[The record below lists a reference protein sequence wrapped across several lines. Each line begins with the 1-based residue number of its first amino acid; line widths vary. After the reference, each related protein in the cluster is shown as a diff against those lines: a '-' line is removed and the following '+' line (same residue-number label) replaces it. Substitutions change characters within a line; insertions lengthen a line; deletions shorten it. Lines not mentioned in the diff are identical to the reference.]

1 MPQDVSMPEDK
12 MPIKVLISDSL
23 SKEAVDILER
33 EKEFKVDV
41 NTKLTPDE
49 LKKVIKD
56 YDALVVRSGTK
67 VTKDVIAEADRL
79 KIIGRAGVG
88 LDNVDVDAASKKG
101 IIVVNTPG
109 GNTISTAEHTFSM
122 MLSLSRNIPQA
133 DLSMKKGEWERK
145 KFMGVELYG
154 KVLGIIGLGRIGA
167 EVAKRAL
174 SFEMKVLAYDP
185 YLSVEKAKELG
196 IEPSDLKTLLKE
208 SDYITV
214 HTPLTDETKHVI
226 SKKEFDIMKKGV
238 RVINCAR
245 GGIIDETALVEA
257 IESGKVAGAALDV
270 YEEEPPKDQKLLKL
284 DKVVLTPH
292 LGASTEE
299 AQVNVA
305 IDIANTVRDALLNR
319 GVKNAVNMPNVDPEI
334 FKILEPYLKLAE
346 NIGAMQTQLADS
358 HIKKVK
364 IRYVGDILKYDLS
377 LFTAS
382 IMKGMLKPI
391 LQETVN
397 FVNALVIAR
406 ERGINIVE
414 AKTAEIQDFASL
426 VWVEVETDKAK
437 NSIAGTLFTKVDPR
451 IVKINE
457 FYVDCVPEGNMLV
470 VINKD
475 VPGIIGQ
482 IGTIFGKNKINVAS
496 VSFGREEKGGRAI
509 SVWNVD
515 SDVPKKVLDQIRDAE
530 NVEEAKLVKL

>member
-1 MPQDVSMPEDK
+1 MTFR
-12 MPIKVLISDSL
+12 VLISDSL
-23 SKEAVDILER
+23 SKEAIDILEK

-41 NTKLTPDE
+41 NTKFTPEE
-49 LKKVIKD
+49 LKKAIKD

-67 VTKDVIAEADRL
+67 VTKDVLSFADKL

-122 MLSLSRNIPQA
+122 ILALSRNIPQA
-133 DLSMKKGEWERK
+133 DFSTKKGEWERK

-154 KVLGIIGLGRIGA
+154 KTLGIIGLGRIGT

-185 YLSVEKAKELG
+185 YLSAEKTKELG
-196 IEPSDLKTLLKE
+196 IEPVGLKTLLKE

-214 HTPLTDETKHVI
+214 HTPLTDDTKHII
-226 SKKEFDIMKKGV
+226 SEKEFAIMKKAV

-245 GGIIDETALVEA
+245 GGIIDEEALVKA
-257 IESGKVAGAALDV
+257 IEAGHVAGAALDV
-270 YEEEPPKDQKLLKL
+270 YENEPPKNPRLLKL
-284 DKVVLTPH
+284 DKIVLTPH

-305 IDIANTVRDALLNR
+305 IDIANTVRDYLLGR
-319 GVKNAVNMPNVDPEI
+319 GVRNAVNVPCVEPEI
-334 FKILEPYLKLAE
+334 YKVIEPYLKLAE
-346 NIGAMQTQLADS
+346 NIGAMQAQLVDS
-358 HIKKVK
+358 HLNKVR
-364 IRYVGDILKYDLS
+364 IRYVGDILKYDLAP
-377 LFTAS
+377 FTVS
-382 IMKGMLKPI
+382 IMKGMLTPI

-397 FVNALVIAR
+397 YVNSLVIAK
-406 ERGINIVE
+406 ERGISIIE
-414 AKTAEIQDFASL
+414 SKTAEIQDFASL
-426 VWVEVETDKAK
+426 IAVEVQTDKQK
-437 NSIAGTLFTKVDPR
+437 SSICGTLFTKVDPR

-470 VINKD
+470 VFNKD

-482 IGTIFGKNKINVAS
+482 IGTIFGKNNINVAS
-496 VSFGREEKGGRAI
+496 VSFGREEKGGRAV

-515 SDVPKKVLDQIRDAE
+515 SDVSKKVLDEIRSAK
-530 NVEEAKLVKL
+530 NVQEVKLVKL